1 LIKTLYGL
9 KQAPREWY
17 TVLKNAL
24 AELGFKPVSADSSFW
39 ICEGEPC
46 IVYLT
51 SVVDDMLVLSENEEH
66 TLKIVNAILAKFKG
80 KHEGRARHY
89 NGMCITWLDK
99 TRQVL
104 LTQAAHVQKFV
115 EQFSDVAD
123 LSLPRT
129 LPMAEGTKLHKS
141 GYVDNKGK
149 IFNFELLDTTRFHYR
164 QLIGALNYLAN
175 CTRPDITFTVNQL
188 ARYNHAPTQGHW
200 QIAIDCLRYLN
211 HTRNWGIKLG
221 GGAFVGQVDWRFNAD
236 DPPAT
241 AFADANHGTGVDDKK
256 SISGVVVQVLN
267 GPVSWA
273 SRVQPVTSTS
283 TTESEFRA
291 LSETSREVLWIAK
304 IIKLFGMPSRPFL
317 IQGDSTGAIG
327 AIRNYQYTRH
337 TKHIEIHHDFM
348 KDRYENGDLA
358 FKHID
363 GKSNPADIFTKA
375 LGRRLFENFRQKLG
389 MDCLRV

>member
-1 LIKTLYGL
+1 
-9 KQAPREWY
+9 
-17 TVLKNAL
+17 
-24 AELGFKPVSADSSFW
+24 
-39 ICEGEPC
+39 
-46 IVYLT
+46 
-51 SVVDDMLVLSENEEH
+51 
-66 TLKIVNAILAKFKG
+66 
-80 KHEGRARHY
+80 
-89 NGMCITWLDK
+89 
-99 TRQVL
+99 
-104 LTQAAHVQKFV
+104 
-115 EQFSDVAD
+115 
-123 LSLPRT
+123 
-129 LPMAEGTKLHKS
+129 MAEGTKLHKS